1 MSNFVLFTS
10 YTETPVY
17 IFAFVVLCTFQCQQQ
32 SLAQLVENTDET
44 FVIDNEALYDICFRC
59 I

>member
-1 MSNFVLFTS
+1 M
-10 YTETPVY
+10 Y